1 MNVHITWLFLFKNKQ
16 ITKNIWTNYGYP
28 RLYGNEDP
36 DLITKFI
43 QCLFSKI

>member
-36 DLITKFI
+36 DLITNI
-43 QCLFSKI
+43 YLMLI